1 MEGTGILSNFTAI
14 FCRFSM
20 SVYTPLSLE
29 EVQAF
34 AEPYGLAVIDPIPI
48 QGGLQNTN
56 YYLVDQSQKQYVL
69 TVFEELDA
77 EGAGELVPV
86 LDCLGQAGV
95 PVAVPLKHSGQA
107 IHSIADKPAQ
117 IAPRLMGEHPED
129 ASIVQIQAIAQAQA
143 KLHLALQGFP
153 LERDFNRNHQYWSE
167 VAAQLK
173 PQMNADD
180 QALLAQVFQ
189 QFAQITQQHP
199 DRPTGFI
206 HSDLFRDNTLFEGDQ
221 LQGILD
227 FYELNQD
234 EWLFDI
240 AISIN
245 DFCTAYPQAHLDQ
258 AKADAFLAAYQRIR
272 TLTED
277 ELACLNIFLAMAAC
291 RFWSMRLQVAQ
302 KNAEHGRTGD
312 DILQKNPLEMRMMLQ
327 DRLQRITA

>member
-1 MEGTGILSNFTAI
+1 
-14 FCRFSM
+14 M

-34 AEPYGLAVIDPIPI
+34 AEPYGLAVIDLIPI
-48 QGGLQNTN
+48 QGGIQNTN
-56 YYLVDQSQKQYVL
+56 YFLVDQSKKQYVL

-129 ASIVQIQAIAQAQA
+129 ASIAQIQAIAQAQA
-143 KLHLALQGFP
+143 KLHLALRDFP
-153 LERDFNRNHQYWSE
+153 LERDFNRNHQYWSD

-189 QFAQITQQHP
+189 QFAQITLQHP

-234 EWLFDI
+234 EWLFDV

-258 AKADAFLAAYQRIR
+258 AKADAFLAAYQGIR

-312 DILQKNPLEMRMMLQ
+312 DILQKDPLQMRMMMQ

>member
-1 MEGTGILSNFTAI
+1 
-14 FCRFSM
+14 M

-34 AEPYGLAVIDPIPI
+34 AEPYGLAVIDLIPI
-48 QGGLQNTN
+48 QGGIQNTN
-56 YYLVDQSQKQYVL
+56 YFLVDQSKKQYVL

-129 ASIVQIQAIAQAQA
+129 ASIAQIQAIAQAQA

-153 LERDFNRNHQYWSE
+153 LERDFNRNHQYWSD

-258 AKADAFLAAYQRIR
+258 AKADAFLAAYQDIR

-312 DILQKNPLEMRMMLQ
+312 DILQKDPLQMRMMMQ

>member
-1 MEGTGILSNFTAI
+1 
-14 FCRFSM
+14 M

-34 AEPYGLAVIDPIPI
+34 AEPYGLAVIDLIPI
-48 QGGLQNTN
+48 QGGIQNTN
-56 YYLVDQSQKQYVL
+56 YFLVDQSKKQYVL

-95 PVAVPLKHSGQA
+95 PVAVSLKHSGQA

-129 ASIVQIQAIAQAQA
+129 ASIAQIQAIAQAQA
-143 KLHLALQGFP
+143 KLHLALRDFP
-153 LERDFNRNHQYWSE
+153 LERDFNRNHQYWSD

-258 AKADAFLAAYQRIR
+258 AKADAFLAAYQGIR

-312 DILQKNPLEMRMMLQ
+312 DILQKDPLQMRMMMQ